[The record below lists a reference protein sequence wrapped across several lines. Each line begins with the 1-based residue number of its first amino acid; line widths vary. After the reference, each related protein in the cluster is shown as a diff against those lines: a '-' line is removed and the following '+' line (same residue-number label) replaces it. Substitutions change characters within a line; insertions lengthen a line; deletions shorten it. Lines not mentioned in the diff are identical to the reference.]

1 MSRPRRPFSN
11 PPGRLAAT
19 MLKVLAAE
27 LSDGGRLTR
36 GKQYWSENAVVDIV
50 VGHGVVTAEVQ
61 GSRSQPYVVTIETEP
76 GTGTPAKRDLWV
88 QCTCPDDQGTG
99 AEACKHAVAALF
111 ALSDEVAVEPE
122 LLDRWRA
129 GRRRGPAPIA
139 QPDDNDDEAGD
150 ESGGAEPPGATSG
163 RPSVRPLRLVHSS
176 ERAVEPAPPAPPRD
190 PTIEQIAALLAAPGG
205 AVASF
210 PELGPREHHLPAG
223 RLWADTLASALAE
236 FERLAWD

>member
-11 PPGRLAAT
+11 PPGRLPAT

-27 LSDGGRLTR
+27 LSDAGRLTR
-36 GKQYWSENAVVDIV
+36 GKQYWSESAVVDIV

-88 QCTCPDDQGTG
+88 QCTCPDDTGTG

-129 GRRRGPAPIA
+129 GRRRGPAPVA
-139 QPDDNDDEAGD
+139 GPDDEATVA
-150 ESGGAEPPGATSG
+150 ESPPPATSD

-176 ERAVEPAPPAPPRD
+176 ERVVDPTPPAPPAPPRD
-190 PTIEQIAALLAAPGG
+190 PTVEQIAGMLATPGG
-205 AVASF
+205 AAVPSF

-223 RLWADTLASALAE
+223 RLWADTLDSALTE

>member
-1 MSRPRRPFSN
+1 VSRPRRPFSN
-11 PPGRLAAT
+11 PPGRLPAT

-27 LSDGGRLTR
+27 LSDAGRLTR

-76 GTGTPAKRDLWV
+76 GTGTPAKLDLWV
-88 QCTCPDDQGTG
+88 QCTCPDDTGTG
-99 AEACKHAVAALF
+99 VEACKHAVAALF

-129 GRRRGPAPIA
+129 GRRRGPAPTA
-139 QPDDNDDEAGD
+139 PHPDERNAA
-150 ESGGAEPPGATSG
+150 ESPPAPTAD

-176 ERAVEPAPPAPPRD
+176 ERAVDPTPPTSPAAPRD
-190 PTIEQIAALLAAPGG
+190 RTVEQIAAMLAAPGG
-205 AVASF
+205 AAVPSF
-210 PELGPREHHLPAG
+210 PELGSRDHHLPAG
-223 RLWADTLASALAE
+223 RLWADTLASALTE

>member
-11 PPGRLAAT
+11 PPGRLPAT

-27 LSDGGRLTR
+27 LSDAGRLTR
-36 GKQYWSENAVVDIV
+36 GKHYWSEDAVVDIV
-50 VGHGVVTAEVQ
+50 VGHGVVTAEVL

-88 QCTCPDDQGTG
+88 QCTCPDDAGTG
-99 AEACKHAVAALF
+99 DQACKHAVAALF

-129 GRRRGPAPIA
+129 GRRRGPAPVA
-139 QPDDNDDEAGD
+139 HD
-150 ESGGAEPPGATSG
+150 AEPPVAEPPATTAD

-176 ERAVEPAPPAPPRD
+176 ERVVDPTPPAPPAPPAPPRD
-190 PTIEQIAALLAAPGG
+190 PTVEQIAGLLSAPGG
-205 AVASF
+205 AVPSF

-223 RLWADTLASALAE
+223 WLWADTLGSALTE